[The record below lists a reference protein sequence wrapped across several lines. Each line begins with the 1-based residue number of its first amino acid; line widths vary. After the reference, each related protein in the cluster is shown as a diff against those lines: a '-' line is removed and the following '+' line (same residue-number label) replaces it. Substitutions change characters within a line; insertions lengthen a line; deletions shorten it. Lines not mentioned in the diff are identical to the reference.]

1 MTCDELM
8 QTLVDN
14 YDPAKA
20 DGVDAIIQFNLT
32 GEADCTFWL
41 RISGATCEAQSG
53 VAENPRMT
61 LRANTNE
68 FIAVL
73 KGDIPPMTAFIQG
86 KIKIQ
91 GDTFLAMKLQSL
103 LA

>member
-1 MTCDELM
+1 MTCDDLM
-8 QTLVDN
+8 KTLVDN
-14 YDPAKA
+14 FDPVKA
-20 DGVDAIIQFNLT
+20 DGVDATIQFNLT
-32 GEADCTFWL
+32 GESDCMFWL
-41 RISGATCEAQSG
+41 RISGETCEAKVG
-53 VAENPRMT
+53 AAENPRMM
-61 LRANTNE
+61 LRANMDD

-73 KGDIPPMTAFIQG
+73 KGEMPPMTAFIQG